1 MNTEERRRA
10 IQSAIVQMDKQF
22 GKGAVLLLGSRNA
35 LPVTTISTGS
45 LSIDAAL
52 GVGGLAE
59 GRVERRHLADQHV
72 HRPGV
77 GDDVVQAER

>member
-1 MNTEERRRA
+1 MTSDDRRKA

-45 LSIDAAL
+45 LSVDHAL
-52 GVGGLAE
+52 GVGGLPR
-59 GRVERRHLADQHV
+59 GRVIEIYGPNRRAR
-72 HRPGV
+72 RPLPFM
-77 GDDVVQAER
+77 